1 MYYHWE
7 EKQTWETLSSPS
19 VAVWKHVK
27 LHDFKMASNLPG
39 SNEQTNKVDFRVFI
53 LRDHNFVV
61 DSGGWRPGEH
71 KQVKNLAF

>member
-1 MYYHWE
+1 MRNCFFPPQLQYE
-7 EKQTWETLSSPS
+7 STSN
-19 VAVWKHVK
+19 K

-71 KQVKNLAF
+71 KQVKHLAF